1 MIAFVDEYRDS
12 YGVEFI
18 CRVLNGHLE
27 GGFITSRGYR
37 LAKTR
42 PASARKLR
50 DEELVPVMQRLHAA
64 NYGVYG
70 YRKLWHAMQRHGY
83 MLGRDQCLRLM
94 RLAGIEGVRRGR
106 TPVTTVAVKTEDTRP
121 DLVERSFKADAPCRL
136 WVADIT
142 YVRTHAGFC
151 YTAFITDVFHRKIV
165 GWATRTTLNTEA
177 LPLEALEQALAAAE
191 EDALGELVHH
201 SDRGSQYLSIRYNER
216 LLDRGV
222 AVSVGSRGDSYDN
235 ALAESVNGLYKTELI
250 WGRASWQSASEVEW
264 ATMQWV
270 WWWNNERLHESLGYR
285 TPVEVEQEYYL
296 RQASILK
303 M

>member
-18 CRVLNGHLE
+18 CRVLSGHLE

-94 RLAGIEGVRRGR
+94 RQAGIGGGAPWTHTGHYRSGENRG
-106 TPVTTVAVKTEDTRP
+106 
-121 DLVERSFKADAPCRL
+121 
-136 WVADIT
+136 
-142 YVRTHAGFC
+142 
-151 YTAFITDVFHRKIV
+151 
-165 GWATRTTLNTEA
+165 
-177 LPLEALEQALAAAE
+177 
-191 EDALGELVHH
+191 
-201 SDRGSQYLSIRYNER
+201 
-216 LLDRGV
+216 
-222 AVSVGSRGDSYDN
+222 
-235 ALAESVNGLYKTELI
+235 YKTGSCQAEF
-250 WGRASWQSASEVEW
+250 QSKCA
-264 ATMQWV
+264 MQV
-270 WWWNNERLHESLGYR
+270 VGCRHHVCAHPHRVLLHR
-285 TPVEVEQEYYL
+285 FHH
-296 RQASILK
+296 
-303 M
+303 